1 MSRILNSPLRTP
13 YLVGLTLACLMA
25 AQSPARAAEGERTS
39 VHVVVTDRETGK
51 PIFQARLTLIF
62 EEKSSTLKVKH
73 SKPISFSAKTD
84 LKGRYRFTDI
94 PKGTVR
100 LLVTSERHASFGK
113 DIEIDKDNQE
123 ILVKMKKPQPQI

>member
-1 MSRILNSPLRTP
+1 MF
-13 YLVGLTLACLMA
+13 LVGLMLACLVA
-25 AQSPARAAEGERTS
+25 AQSPARAAEGERTN

-84 LKGRYRFTDI
+84 LKGGYRFTDI

-113 DIEIDKDNQE
+113 DIEIDQDNQE

>member
-1 MSRILNSPLRTP
+1 MSRILNSPVGNLF
-13 YLVGLTLACLMA
+13 LLGLTLACLTGVGKSA
-25 AQSPARAAEGERTS
+25 TAAEGERTN
-39 VHVVVTDRETGK
+39 VHVVVTDRDSGS
-51 PIFQARLTLIF
+51 PIYQARLTLIF

-73 SKPISFSAKTD
+73 SKPISYSAKTD

-100 LLVTSERHASFGK
+100 LLVTAERHASFGK
-113 DIEIDKDNQE
+113 DIEIDQDNQE

>member
-1 MSRILNSPLRTP
+1 MF
-13 YLVGLTLACLMA
+13 LVGLMLACLVA
-25 AQSPARAAEGERTS
+25 AQSPARAAEGERTN

-113 DIEIDKDNQE
+113 DIEIDQDNQE

>member
-1 MSRILNSPLRTP
+1 MSRILNSPLRTMF
-13 YLVGLTLACLMA
+13 LVGLMLACLVA
-25 AQSPARAAEGERTS
+25 AQRPARAAEGERTN

-51 PIFQARLTLIF
+51 PIYQARLTLIF

-100 LLVTSERHASFGK
+100 LLVTAERHASFGK
-113 DIEIDKDNQE
+113 DIEIDTDNQE
-123 ILVKMKKPQPQI
+123 ILVKMKLPQPQI

>member
-1 MSRILNSPLRTP
+1 MSRILNSPLRTMF
-13 YLVGLTLACLMA
+13 LVGLMLACLVA
-25 AQSPARAAEGERTS
+25 AQSPARAAEGERTN

-113 DIEIDKDNQE
+113 DIEIDQDNQE